1 MEVETLT
8 NKKEFSTNYLDYRID
23 ENGILITT
31 FKAKLKDT
39 ALILDAEFHVSMVMQ
54 LTEGKPHP
62 ILNNLLHF
70 NALPSPKIINFLG
83 RNTDLH
89 KVSLAKAFVL
99 NSFVLRMII
108 KQYVK
113 IAGVKYPFQVFK
125 TEKEAVEWLKEYC

>member
-1 MEVETLT
+1 MELDNLT
-8 NKKEFSTNYLDYRID
+8 NKKQISTNYIDYRID
-23 ENGILITT
+23 ENGILIST
-31 FKAKLKDT
+31 FKAKLKDQ
-39 ALILDAEFHVSMVMQ
+39 ALVLDAEFHVSMVMQ

-70 NALPSPKIINFLG
+70 NNLPSPKVINFLG
-83 RNTDLH
+83 KNQDLH

-113 IAGVKYPFQVFK
+113 IAVVEYPFQVFK
-125 TEKEAVEWLKEYC
+125 TEKEAVQWLKQYC